1 MEFDSEAT
9 VGKQVVDVATECKH
23 GATVPL
29 IVGYPVSVSVR
40 VQGGARALLIRA
52 RSKLAGDVPPR
63 RVAYLHAAATAAFLG
78 TLLGILCTGRLP
90 RKYSTR
96 PSGLFTNPLCV

>member
-1 MEFDSEAT
+1 MEFEIEAT
-9 VGKQVVDVATECKH
+9 VGRQVVDVATECEH

-29 IVGYPVSVSVR
+29 IVGYPVGVKIQV
-40 VQGGARALLIRA
+40 GARALLIRA

-90 RKYSTR
+90 RK
-96 PSGLFTNPLCV
+96 